1 MHCQKAETLQ
11 MHCLDAQN
19 RKNVSRMTQLMGSKW
34 EDQPLFKEQKAHTI
48 VGYIDQQRELQSI
61 IALDD
66 STDSDN
72 ESCLSVAAD
81 ITKEMEEIVDNSNS
95 TDETDEIAVTEV
107 MLNSLVS
114 MGVNTQLLLT

>member
-1 MHCQKAETLQ
+1 M
-11 MHCLDAQN
+11 
-19 RKNVSRMTQLMGSKW
+19 
-34 EDQPLFKEQKAHTI
+34 FKEQKAHTI
-48 VGYIDQQRELQSI
+48 ITYIDQQRELQSI

-81 ITKEMEEIVDNSNS
+81 ITKEMEEIVDNGNS

-107 MLNSLVS
+107 MLNSLVDRS
-114 MGVNTQLLLT
+114 

>member
-1 MHCQKAETLQ
+1 
-11 MHCLDAQN
+11 
-19 RKNVSRMTQLMGSKW
+19 MTQLMGSKW

-48 VGYIDQQRELQSI
+48 ISYINQQRELQSI

-81 ITKEMEEIVDNSNS
+81 ITKEMEVIVDNGNS

-107 MLNSLVS
+107 MLNSLVDGS
-114 MGVNTQLLLT
+114 